1 MLGNRLLQNLAQH
14 VLMASF
20 TGKTRIFLLRP
31 RYRSAGRQV
40 LFSGGG
46 RKKNAGFFYFGTFK
60 TLTFRGGN
68 LMVCFTISTIPSLKN
83 ILPNID

>member
-31 RYRSAGRQV
+31 RYRSAGKQI
-40 LFSGGG
+40 LFSGG
-46 RKKNAGFFYFGTFK
+46 RALKKRVGF
-60 TLTFRGGN
+60 L
-68 LMVCFTISTIPSLKN
+68 SLA
-83 ILPNID
+83 L